1 MKLQHIVESQQF
13 TLPFL
18 SELFQASDQMEKV
31 VARGGTQDYNNKI
44 MACLFYE
51 PSTRTRLSFETAM
64 LRLGGKVISTE
75 QAKEFSSAA
84 RGESL
89 EDTVRVLNHFVDVIV
104 LRHDEVGGAKRAAA
118 VSRVPVINA
127 GDGKG
132 GQHPTQALLDLYTI
146 YREIKTI
153 DGLSVAIV
161 GDLAQ
166 GRTARSLTYLLS
178 KYERVKLYFVA
189 PDELQMQPDILKH
202 LDEHSVWYRKGS
214 DLLAVLPEVDVIYQT
229 RIERERLGNGA
240 KRYDEVMESLFIDRT
255 ALGRMKQRAIILHPL
270 PRLREISPEVDADS
284 RAGYFRQAQYG
295 IYVRMAL
302 LSMLLG

>member
-1 MKLQHIVESQQF
+1 VKLQHIVESQQF
-13 TLPFL
+13 SLPFL

-118 VSRVPVINA
+118 VSHIPIVNA

-189 PDELQMQPDILKH
+189 PDELQMQPDILQH

-214 DLLAVLPEVDVIYQT
+214 DLRAVLPEVDVIYQT
-229 RIERERLGNGA
+229 RIERERLGNRA

>member
-13 TLPFL
+13 SLPFL

-118 VSRVPVINA
+118 VSHIPIVNA

-189 PDELQMQPDILKH
+189 PDELQMQPDILQH

-214 DLLAVLPEVDVIYQT
+214 DLRAVLPEVDVIYQT
-229 RIERERLGNGA
+229 RIERERLGNRA